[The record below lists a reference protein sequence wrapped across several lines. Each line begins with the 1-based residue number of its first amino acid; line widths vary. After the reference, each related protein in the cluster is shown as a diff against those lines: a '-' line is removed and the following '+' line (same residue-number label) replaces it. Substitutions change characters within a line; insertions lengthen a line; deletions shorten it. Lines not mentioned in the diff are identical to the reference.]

1 MKVIV
6 PSGKVEFDYNSAS
19 LRMLFAKAVSGILLS
34 KPLGVS

>member
-6 PSGKVEFDYNSAS
+6 PSGKVEFDYNNTS
-19 LRMLFAKAVSGILLS
+19 LTMLFAKAVSDILLS